1 MLWNVKDHFFVTFSS
16 IINTLWCSIQF
27 HIFSIS
33 YFKHL
38 LQISIFCWTILL
50 STHSLYIST
59 NYLCDFSIKSTV
71 IVLWDLWFIF
81 QINIT
86 VVQVFLNVSH
96 LLQVV
101 EIICMI
107 YLYYKRLMFLVSF
120 DYFNLWIFAI
130 YLLKISSENYQDL
143 SIILFNR
150 HFAI

>member
-1 MLWNVKDHFFVTFSS
+1 MKCERSPLCYFFINYKYLMMLHSFSYFLNFLLNTYSKFPFFVE
-16 IINTLWCSIQF
+16 QF
-27 HIFSIS
+27 F
-33 YFKHL
+33 FL
-38 LQISIFCWTILL
+38 LT
-50 STHSLYIST
+50 LYIYQPTICVIFLSKV
-59 NYLCDFSIKSTV
+59 IV

-130 YLLKISSENYQDL
+130 YIWKISSENYQDL

>member
-1 MLWNVKDHFFVTFSS
+1 MLWNVKDHLFVTFSS
-16 IINTLWCSIQF
+16 IINTLWCSLHF

-38 LQISIFCWTILL
+38 LQISIFCWTIFL
-50 STHSLYIST
+50 STHSLYIYQPTICVIFLSKV
-59 NYLCDFSIKSTV
+59 IV

-86 VVQVFLNVSH
+86 VVQVFLNVSY

-130 YLLKISSENYQDL
+130 YIYMED
-143 SIILFNR
+143 
-150 HFAI
+150 